1 MNNTSVATIHED
13 LNHSIGGGFTSQGL
27 VEIYGD
33 EGAGKTA
40 TAISLSHYA
49 EVGYIDLDGTFPHQ
63 LEHIVGRSDQLLLC
77 QLTPDVSV
85 ENLSEMVEAM
95 CSNLP
100 VVVIDPLGCLE
111 WEKVEALGPI
121 LSRMSK
127 QYNCLIVLVNHANA
141 FNESPNERITSFYCK
156 QRVQVQ
162 KTEANEKGMQIEFRV
177 TKNLLYPPFKYGT
190 IDIQFQ
196 EEELLR

>member
-1 MNNTSVATIHED
+1 MNHTSVATIHED

-40 TAISLSHYA
+40 TAISLSHCA

-63 LEHIVGRSDQLLLC
+63 LQHIVGRSDQLLLA
-77 QLTPDVSV
+77 QLTPDASIDS
-85 ENLSEMVEAM
+85 LTEMVQVM
-95 CSNLP
+95 SNNLP

-111 WEKVEALGPI
+111 WEKVEALIPI
-121 LSRMSK
+121 LSRISK
-127 QYNCLIVLVNHANA
+127 QDDSLIVLVNHANA
-141 FNESPNERITSFYCK
+141 YSESPNERITSFYCK

-162 KTEANEKGMQIEFRV
+162 KKEANEKGMQVDFRV
-177 TKNLLYPPFKYGT
+177 TKNLLHPPFKYGT
-190 IDIQFQ
+190 LNIQFH
-196 EEELLR
+196 EEELVR